1 MRISAC
7 VITKNEEKNLPSC
20 LESVKKIV
28 SEMIVVDTGSTDR
41 TIEVARQYGATVYH
55 FEWIDDFAAAK
66 NYALSKATGDWIV
79 FLDADEQFSKE
90 TIPNVY
96 DVINQAQNGNYDL
109 IAGLI
114 TDYDPLT
121 HKALSTLPTIR
132 IFRNDPRI
140 RYSGAIHERLVKS
153 NGAPTIYNATDRIII
168 LHSGYTRSAIT
179 EKEKSKRNLSILLKE
194 WEKNPCS
201 SDLAFYISE
210 AYLIGRDY
218 KQALEYASKMLTFQN
233 ATLYGLYEK
242 NYINIIHCMTELKY
256 PQKKIMETI
265 TKAVQA
271 YPDFPDF
278 YFYLGDVYRKSNRY
292 HDAIEAFEIGL
303 TKLNNALS
311 SQSGTVFNTTNV
323 LAIVGS
329 LYYTLGQISKS
340 VEYYVQSLHLDK
352 YNYQALI
359 ELLKILSRYEETGKI
374 ISFLEKIY
382 NSDLA
387 KDTLLLVSAS
397 IEIKNTSLAEHYL
410 AFLDSFHAEELSTYR
425 GQLKLLKGSFDE
437 AAAIFQERY
446 SKRGDKQDAVYA
458 IAGVILSNDS
468 RCLKN
473 LFDILPPSLQSLLK
487 KNINNID
494 PSELLLLVSI
504 LIRLRCWEEMMN
516 YVELIEHY
524 GLLIETAEC
533 FYRNEE
539 YGLALEFY
547 KYYLEKASDLSAS
560 NACIILVKMADCLC
574 KAGDSRTALEL
585 LSQAQEMNPHEYAVY
600 ERQLGIY
607 LKLKDQEETKKV
619 VKTALL
625 YYPDSS
631 YLQSLVTNGN

>member
-20 LESVKKIV
+20 LESVRKIV
-28 SEMIVVDTGSTDR
+28 SEIIVVDTGSTDR
-41 TIEVARQYGATVYH
+41 TIEVARQYGAAVFH

-79 FLDADEQFSKE
+79 FLDADEQLSRE

-96 DVINQAQNGNYDL
+96 DVINHAQNGNYDL

-114 TDYDPLT
+114 TDYDPAT

-132 IFRNDPRI
+132 IFRNDPCI
-140 RYSGAIHERLVKS
+140 RYTGAIHERLVKS
-153 NGAPTIYNATDRIII
+153 NGTPTIYNATDRIII

-194 WEKNPCS
+194 WGKNPCS

-218 KQALEYASKMLTFQN
+218 KQALEYASKMLTYQN

-242 NYINIIHCMTELKY
+242 NYINIIHCMTELNY
-256 PQKKIMETI
+256 PPQKILETI
-265 TKAVQA
+265 KKAVQA

-278 YFYLGDVYRKSNRY
+278 YFYLGDVYRKANRY

-311 SQSGTVFNTTNV
+311 SQSGTVFNTPNV

-329 LYYTLGQISKS
+329 LYYSLGHISKS

-352 YNYQALI
+352 YNYQVLI
-359 ELLKILSRYEETGKI
+359 ELLKTLSHFEETGKI

-382 NSDLA
+382 NADVA

-410 AFLDSFHAEELSTYR
+410 AFLDPFQVEELSAYR

-446 SKRGDKQDAVYA
+446 CKHGDIQDAVCA
-458 IAGVILSNDS
+458 ITGVILSNDS
-468 RCLKN
+468 RCFKN
-473 LFDILPPSLQSLLK
+473 LVDILPPSLQSLLNK
-487 KNINNID
+487 DINNID
-494 PSELLLLVSI
+494 PSELLLLVST
-504 LIRLRCWEEMMN
+504 LIRLRCWEVMMK
-516 YVELIEHY
+516 YVDIIEHY

-539 YGLALEFY
+539 YGLAFEFY
-547 KYYLEKASDLSAS
+547 KYYLEKVSDVPTS
-560 NACIILVKMADCLC
+560 NECIILIKMADCLYNT
-574 KAGDSRTALEL
+574 GDLLAALEL

-600 ERQLGIY
+600 ERQLGICI
-607 LKLKDQEETKKV
+607 KLNDQEKTKQV
-619 VKTALL
+619 VQTALL

-631 YLQSLVTNGN
+631 YLLSLD